1 VRFERE
7 DGRVSEPVRESI
19 TVRGSL
25 LESLAG
31 NGP

>member
-1 VRFERE
+1 VRLKRE
-7 DGRVSEPVRESI
+7 DRRVSEPVRESETI
-19 TVRGSL
+19 RGSL